1 MVYKTIGLCCFNIF
15 LFMRMKHDFKVL
27 SVRSGYLIGAKG
39 YSIDKYSLDGKRL
52 EHIGNVIDSKY
63 AKLAGCKLTRR
74 LMRAE
79 LTGLYTLENGDMIAI
94 GKKGL
99 FLREGSKVSE
109 GFSFD
114 SAQEPVSGSTRST
127 SSGEPGSPT
136 ESGDFHKVFA
146 MPRGSKPLNL
156 CITRN
161 GHIFFGEYF
170 QNMEKVAVNVYGSM
184 DGGRTWKVVYT
195 FPAGNINHV
204 HGLFLDPYT
213 DRIWV
218 LTGDRENES
227 IIGWTD
233 DEFKTLHEELRGG
246 QEYRSCQL
254 FFYKDF
260 IVYATD
266 SQYIE
271 NEIRKMDRKTLEIT
285 TLAKIQGSVIKGG
298 QCGEVSFL
306 STTVEPSEVNLEK
319 ASHVW
324 VSKDGEHWQDV
335 FSAKKDCWPAILQY
349 GTIEFPDYK
358 EISNELFFSGRAVKG
373 LDGKTTSVTI

>member
-1 MVYKTIGLCCFNIF
+1 
-15 LFMRMKHDFKVL
+15 MKHDFKVL
-27 SVRSGYLIGAKG
+27 SVQSGYLMGAKG
-39 YSIDKYSLDGKRL
+39 YRIDKYSLDGKRL
-52 EHIGNVIDSKY
+52 EHIGNVIDPKY
-63 AKLAGCKLTRR
+63 AKFAGCKLTRR

-79 LTGLYTLENGDMIAI
+79 LTGLYTLENGDMIAV
-94 GKKGL
+94 GKRGL
-99 FLREGSKVSE
+99 FLREFHMVSSSK
-109 GFSFD
+109 FQ
-114 SAQEPVSGSTRST
+114 ASG
-127 SSGEPGSPT
+127 G
-136 ESGDFHKVFA
+136 GDFNKVVG

-156 CITRN
+156 CIAKS
-161 GHIFFGEYF
+161 GHIFFGEYY
-170 QNMEKVAVNVYGSM
+170 QNMDKQEVNIYGSM
-184 DGGRTWKVVYT
+184 DCGRTWKVVYT
-195 FPAGNINHV
+195 FLAGNINHV

-218 LTGDRENES
+218 LTGDRENEC

-271 NEIRKMDRKTLEIT
+271 NEIRKIDRKTLEIT
-285 TLAKIQGSVIKGG
+285 TLAKVQGSAIKGG
-298 QCGEVSFL
+298 QCGDVSFL
-306 STTVEPSEVNLEK
+306 STTVEPSEVNLEN
-319 ASHVW
+319 ATHVW

-335 FSAKKDCWPAILQY
+335 LSVEKDSLPSILQF
-349 GTIEFPDYK
+349 GTIEFPQYQ
-358 EISNELFFSGRAVKG
+358 EIGNELFFSGRAVKG

>member
-1 MVYKTIGLCCFNIF
+1 
-15 LFMRMKHDFKVL
+15 MKHNFKVL
-27 SVRSGYLIGAKG
+27 SVLSGFVIGAKG
-39 YSIDKYSLDGKRL
+39 YRIDKYSLDGKRL
-52 EHIGNVIDSKY
+52 EHIGNVIDPKY
-63 AKLAGCKLTRR
+63 AKFAKCKLTRR

-79 LTGLYTLENGDMIAI
+79 LTGLYTLENGGMIAI

-99 FLREGSKVSE
+99 FLRNAPLGGESRKRIESNTSTGSATK
-109 GFSFD
+109 
-114 SAQEPVSGSTRST
+114 
-127 SSGEPGSPT
+127 
-136 ESGDFHKVFA
+136 DFHKVFA

-184 DGGRTWKVVYT
+184 DGGRTWEVVYT

-218 LTGDRENES
+218 LTGDRENEC

-271 NEIRKMDRKTLEIT
+271 NEIRKIDRKTLEIT
-285 TLAKIQGSVIKGG
+285 TLAKVQGSAIKGG
-298 QCGEVSFL
+298 QCGDVTFI
-306 STTVEPSEVNLEK
+306 STTVEPSEVNREK

-349 GTIEFPDYK
+349 GTIEFPNYK
-358 EISNELFFSGRAVKG
+358 EINNELFFSGRAVKG

>member
-39 YSIDKYSLDGKRL
+39 YSIDKYSLDGKRQ
-52 EHIGNVIDSKY
+52 EHIGNVIDPRY
-63 AKLAGCKLTRR
+63 AKFAGCKLTRR

-79 LTGLYTLENGDMIAI
+79 LTGLYTLDNGDMIAI

-99 FLREGSKVSE
+99 FLREGSR
-109 GFSFD
+109 
-114 SAQEPVSGSTRST
+114 GSSST
-127 SSGEPGSPT
+127 SSPT
-136 ESGDFHKVFA
+136 EGGDFHKVFG

-156 CITRN
+156 CIAKSR
-161 GHIFFGEYF
+161 HIFFGEYY
-170 QNMEKVAVNVYGSM
+170 QNMDKQEVNIYGSM
-184 DGGRTWKVVYT
+184 DGGRTWKEVYT

-204 HGLFLDPYT
+204 HGLFFDPYT

-218 LTGDRENES
+218 LTGDRENEC

-246 QEYRSCQL
+246 QEYRSCLL

-271 NEIRKMDRKTLEIT
+271 NEIRKIDRKTLEIT
-285 TLAKIQGSVIKGG
+285 ALAKIQGSAVKGG
-298 QCGEVSFL
+298 QCHDVAFL

-324 VSKDGEHWQDV
+324 LSNDGEHWQDV
-335 FSAKKDCWPAILQY
+335 FSAKKDCLPAILQF
-349 GTIEFPDYK
+349 GTIEFPQYQ
-358 EISNELFFSGRAVKG
+358 EIGNELFFSGRALNG

>member
-1 MVYKTIGLCCFNIF
+1 
-15 LFMRMKHDFKVL
+15 MRHNFKVL
-27 SVRSGYLIGAKG
+27 SVHSDFLIGARG
-39 YSIDKYSLDGKRL
+39 YKIDKYSLDGKRL
-52 EHIGNVIDSKY
+52 EHVGDVIDPKY

-79 LTGLYTLENGDMIAI
+79 LTGLYELEDGSMIAI

-99 FLREGSKVSE
+99 FLREGSEMKVPNSK
-109 GFSFD
+109 F
-114 SAQEPVSGSTRST
+114 QVSK
-127 SSGEPGSPT
+127 
-136 ESGDFHKVFA
+136 DFHKVFA

-156 CITRN
+156 CITRS

-184 DGGRTWKVVYT
+184 DGGQTWKVVYT
-195 FPAGNINHV
+195 FAEGNINHV

-218 LTGDRENES
+218 LTGDRENEC

-271 NEIRKMDRKTLEIT
+271 NEIRKIDRKTLEIT
-285 TLAKIQGSVIKGG
+285 TLAKVQGSAIKGG
-298 QCGEVSFL
+298 QCGDVAFI
-306 STTVEPSEVNLEK
+306 STTVEPSEVNQEK

-335 FSAKKDCWPAILQY
+335 YMAEKDCWPAILQY
-349 GTIEFPDYK
+349 GTIEFPNYK
-358 EISNELFFSGRAVKG
+358 EISNELYFSGRAVKW
-373 LDGKTTSVTI
+373 LDGKTTSVKI

>member
-1 MVYKTIGLCCFNIF
+1 
-15 LFMRMKHDFKVL
+15 MKHNFKIL
-27 SVRSGYLIGAKG
+27 SVHSGYLIGAKG
-39 YSIDKYSLDGKRL
+39 YRIDKYSLDGKRL
-52 EHIGNVIDSKY
+52 EHIGNVIDPKY
-63 AKLAGCKLTRR
+63 AKFAGCKLTRR

-79 LTGLYTLENGDMIAI
+79 LTGLYTLENGDMIVI

-99 FLREGSKVSE
+99 FMRYAPIGGESIVSIE
-109 GFSFD
+109 C
-114 SAQEPVSGSTRST
+114 
-127 SSGEPGSPT
+127 
-136 ESGDFHKVFA
+136 DFYKVFA

-184 DGGRTWKVVYT
+184 DGGRTWEVVYA

-213 DRIWV
+213 DRIWA
-218 LTGDRENES
+218 LTGDRENEC
-227 IIGWTD
+227 IIGWSD
-233 DEFKTLHEELRGG
+233 DEFKTFHEELRGG

-260 IVYATD
+260 VVYVTD

-271 NEIRKMDRKTLEIT
+271 NEIRKIDRKTLEIT
-285 TLAKIQGSVIKGG
+285 TLAKVQGSVIKGG
-298 QCGEVSFL
+298 QSGDVAFF

-335 FSAKKDCWPAILQY
+335 FFVKKDCWPSILQY

-358 EISNELFFSGRAVKG
+358 EINNELFFSGRAVMG
-373 LDGKTTSVTI
+373 LDGKTASVTI

>member
-1 MVYKTIGLCCFNIF
+1 MEHN
-15 LFMRMKHDFKVL
+15 FKVL
-27 SVRSGYLIGAKG
+27 SVHAGYLIGAKG
-39 YSIDKYSLDGKRL
+39 YRIDKYSLDGKRL

-63 AKLAGCKLTRR
+63 AKFAGCKLTRR

-99 FLREGSKVSE
+99 FLKEGSSFDSTEEPVSE
-109 GFSFD
+109 GFK
-114 SAQEPVSGSTRST
+114 VSGSTN
-127 SSGEPGSPT
+127 SPT
-136 ESGDFHKVFA
+136 RGWDFHKVFA

-161 GHIFFGEYF
+161 EHIFFGEYF
-170 QNMEKVAVNVYGSM
+170 QNMEKLAVNVYGSM
-184 DGGRTWKVVYT
+184 DSGRTWKVVYT

-218 LTGDRENES
+218 LTGDRENEC

-246 QEYRSCQL
+246 QECRSCQL

-271 NEIRKMDRKTLEIT
+271 NEIRKIDRKTLEIK
-285 TLAKIQGSVIKGG
+285 TLAKIQGSAIKGG
-298 QCGEVSFL
+298 QCDEVSFL

-349 GTIEFPDYK
+349 GTIEFPGYK
-358 EISNELFFSGRAVKG
+358 EISDELFFSGRAVKG

>member
-1 MVYKTIGLCCFNIF
+1 MQNKYN
-15 LFMRMKHDFKVL
+15 FKIL
-27 SVRSGYLIGAKG
+27 SVNTGYLIGAKG
-39 YSIDKYSLDGKRL
+39 YRMDKYSLDGKHL
-52 EHIGNVIDSKY
+52 EHIGDVIDPKY

-79 LTGLYTLENGDMIAI
+79 LTGLYALDNGDMIAI

-99 FLREGSKVSE
+99 FLRKAPLGGESK
-109 GFSFD
+109 
-114 SAQEPVSGSTRST
+114 
-127 SSGEPGSPT
+127 
-136 ESGDFHKVFA
+136 ESKECDFHKVFA

-156 CITRN
+156 CITRS

-170 QNMEKVAVNVYGSM
+170 QNMEKVVVNVYGSI
-184 DGGRTWKVVYT
+184 DGGQTWEVVYT
-195 FPAGNINHV
+195 FAKGNINHV

-218 LTGDRENES
+218 LTGDRENEC

-271 NEIRKMDRKTLEIT
+271 NEIRKIDRKTLEIT
-285 TLAKIQGSVIKGG
+285 TLAKVQGSVIKGG
-298 QCGEVSFL
+298 QCGDVAFI
-306 STTVEPSEVNLEK
+306 STTVEPSEVNIEK

-335 FSAKKDCWPAILQY
+335 YKTEKDCWPAILQY
-349 GTIEFPDYK
+349 GTIEFPNYM
-358 EISNELFFSGRAVKG
+358 EISNELYFSGRAVKW
-373 LDGKTTSVTI
+373 LDGKTTSVKI

>member
-1 MVYKTIGLCCFNIF
+1 MQN
-15 LFMRMKHDFKVL
+15 KHNFKVL
-27 SVRSGYLIGAKG
+27 SVHSGYLIGAKG
-39 YSIDKYSLDGKRL
+39 YRIDKYSLDGKRL
-52 EHIGNVIDSKY
+52 EHIGNVIDPKY
-63 AKLAGCKLTRR
+63 AKFAGYKMTRR
-74 LMRAE
+74 LLRVE
-79 LTGLYTLENGDMIAI
+79 LTGFYTLENGDMIAI

-99 FLREGSKVSE
+99 FLRKATLGKESS
-109 GFSFD
+109 
-114 SAQEPVSGSTRST
+114 PLT
-127 SSGEPGSPT
+127 SSGTKSIEDKVC
-136 ESGDFHKVFA
+136 DFHKVFA

-156 CITRN
+156 CVTRN

-184 DGGRTWKVVYT
+184 DGGRTWEVVYT

-218 LTGDRENES
+218 LTGDRENEC

-233 DEFKTLHEELRGG
+233 DEFMTLHEELRGG

-254 FFYKDF
+254 LFYKDF

-271 NEIRKMDRKTLEIT
+271 NEIRKIDRKTLEIT
-285 TLAKIQGSVIKGG
+285 TLAKVQGSAIKGG
-298 QCGEVSFL
+298 QCGDVAFI

-324 VSKDGEHWQDV
+324 VSKDGEHWQGV
-335 FSAKKDCWPAILQY
+335 FSAKKDCLPAILQY

>member
-1 MVYKTIGLCCFNIF
+1 
-15 LFMRMKHDFKVL
+15 MKHNFKVL
-27 SVRSGYLIGAKG
+27 SVHSGYLIGAKG
-39 YSIDKYSLDGKRL
+39 YRIDKYSLDGKRL
-52 EHIGNVIDSKY
+52 EHIGDVIDPKY

-79 LTGLYTLENGDMIAI
+79 LTGLYPLENGDMIAV

-99 FLREGSKVSE
+99 FLREFQKVSE
-109 GFSFD
+109 SFKFHEV
-114 SAQEPVSGSTRST
+114 SSGS
-127 SSGEPGSPT
+127 
-136 ESGDFHKVFA
+136 DFHKVFA

-170 QNMEKVAVNVYGSM
+170 QNMEEVAVNVYGSM
-184 DGGRTWKVVYT
+184 DGGRTWEVVYT

-218 LTGDRENES
+218 LTGDRENEC

-271 NEIRKMDRKTLEIT
+271 NETRKIDRKTLEIT
-285 TLAKIQGSVIKGG
+285 TLAKIQGSAIKGG

-335 FSAKKDCWPAILQY
+335 FSAKKDCWPAILQF
-349 GTIEFPDYK
+349 GTIEFPQYQA
-358 EISNELFFSGRAVKG
+358 INNELFFSGRAVKG